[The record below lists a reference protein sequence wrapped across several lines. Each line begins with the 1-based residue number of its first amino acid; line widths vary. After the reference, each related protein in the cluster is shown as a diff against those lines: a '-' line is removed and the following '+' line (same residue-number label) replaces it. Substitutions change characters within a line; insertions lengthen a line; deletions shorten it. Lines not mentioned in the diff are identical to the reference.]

1 LIADIAARRTPLPKP
16 THLAAAVLLLASLA
30 GPRPVQAQQGPPGR
44 GDGPEPTV
52 LELSEAA
59 RREVPQDEMA
69 ATLAAHAE
77 APDAAAAQDTVNR
90 MMAAAVEAAR
100 KAPGGVRH
108 ASGGYSVSQRQEREG
123 GPMVW
128 VAEQQL
134 SLTGGDGAALLRL
147 VGDLQGAG
155 LVVQDLRWQ
164 LAAGTRR
171 NIERQLL
178 AEALDALQR
187 TARTAADG
195 LGLRVAGWRRVSLVP
210 GGEPPGPVFRAR
222 MATAMAAEM
231 APPVAAAG
239 ASEVVVTV
247 NAEALLASGR

>member
-1 LIADIAARRTPLPKP
+1 VPKP
-16 THLAAAVLLLASLA
+16 THLAAAALLLAALA
-30 GPRPVQAQQGPPGR
+30 GPRAPQAQPGPPAQGR
-44 GDGPEPTV
+44 GEAEPTV

-69 ATLAAHAE
+69 AALTAHAE
-77 APDAAAAQDTVNR
+77 AEDAAAAQNTVNL
-90 MMAAAVEAAR
+90 MMATAVEAAR
-100 KAPGGVRH
+100 KAQGVRH
-108 ASGGYSVSQRQEREG
+108 ASGGYSVGQRQEREN

-134 SLTGGDGAALLRL
+134 NLTGGDGASLLRL

-171 NIERQLL
+171 NVERQLL

-210 GGEPPGPVFRAR
+210 DGQPVGPVFRAR
-222 MATAMAAEM
+222 MAATMAAEM

-239 ASEVVVTV
+239 TSEVVVTV

>member
-1 LIADIAARRTPLPKP
+1 LPKP
-16 THLAAAVLLLASLA
+16 THLAAAAAAALLLASLA
-30 GPRPVQAQQGPPGR
+30 GPRPAQAQQGPPGGR
-44 GDGPEPTV
+44 GEAAAEPTV

-69 ATLAAHAE
+69 ATLVAHAE

-100 KAPGGVRH
+100 KAPGVRH
-108 ASGGYSVSQRQEREG
+108 ASGGYSVGQRQEREG

-134 SLTGGDGAALLRL
+134 GLTGGDGAALLRL

-155 LVVQDLRWQ
+155 LAVQDLRWQ
-164 LAAGTRR
+164 LAPGTRR
-171 NIERQLL
+171 NVERQLL

-195 LGLRVAGWRRVSLVP
+195 LGLKVAGWRRVSLVP

-222 MATAMAAEM
+222 MAAAPMAAEM

-239 ASEVVVTV
+239 TSEVVVVV
-247 NAEALLASGR
+247 NAEALLASSPGR

>member
-1 LIADIAARRTPLPKP
+1 MPKP

-30 GPRPVQAQQGPPGR
+30 GPRAAQAQQGPPGR
-44 GDGPEPTV
+44 GEGPEPTV

-69 ATLAAHAE
+69 ATLTAHAE
-77 APDAAAAQDTVNR
+77 APDAAAAQNTVNR

-100 KAPGGVRH
+100 KAAGVRH
-108 ASGGYSVSQRQEREG
+108 ASGGYSVGQRQEREG

-134 SLTGGDGAALLRL
+134 NLTGGDSVSLLRL

-155 LVVQDLRWQ
+155 LAVQDLRWQ
-164 LAAGTRR
+164 LAPGTRR
-171 NIERQLL
+171 NVERQLL

-222 MATAMAAEM
+222 MAAPMAAAEM

-239 ASEVVVTV
+239 TSEVVVMV
-247 NAEALLASGR
+247 NAEALLASGGR